1 MSQKEIFILKVND
14 KHLFNINDEDDLLEA
29 TIRGYQNLISEED
42 LTFIKLVL
50 LKNKLSNRDLY
61 LSFKKFVS
69 EEGVLDFQIPNEI
82 NEEFFSLCFAYYNNI
97 SNDVD
102 RLEGFDNLKCFI
114 KKACVVINDKLKDY
128 LDFTKEYLDF
138 TKDLIPNVQ
147 IDFIDNQIVKFFKS
161 LNICESLRLEDYV
174 LNGNLLL
181 IQQK

>member
-14 KHLFNINDEDDLLEA
+14 KHLFNINDENDLLEA

-82 NEEFFSLCFAYYNNI
+82 VEEFFSLCFAYYNNI

-114 KKACVVINDKLKDY
+114 KKACVVINDKLK
-128 LDFTKEYLDF
+128 EYLDF
-138 TKDLIPNVQ
+138 TKDLIPNAQ

-174 LNGNLLL
+174 LNENLLL

>member
-1 MSQKEIFILKVND
+1 MSQKEVFILKVND

-29 TIRGYQNLISEED
+29 TSRGYQNLISEED

-50 LKNKLSNRDLY
+50 LKNKLSNKDLY
-61 LSFKKFVS
+61 LSFKKFVT
-69 EEGVLDFQIPNEI
+69 EEGVLDYEIPNEI
-82 NEEFFSLCFAYYNNI
+82 VEEFFSLCFAYYNNI

-114 KKACVVINDKLKDY
+114 KNACAVINDKL
-128 LDFTKEYLDF
+128 KEYLDF

-147 IDFIDNQIVKFFKS
+147 IDFIDNQITKFFKL
-161 LNICESLRLEDYV
+161 LNICESSRLEDYE
-174 LNGNLLL
+174 LSKNLLL

>member
-42 LTFIKLVL
+42 LNFIKLVL

-82 NEEFFSLCFAYYNNI
+82 VEEFFSLCFAYYNNI

-102 RLEGFDNLKCFI
+102 RLEGFNNLKCFI
-114 KKACVVINDKLKDY
+114 KKACAVINDKL
-128 LDFTKEYLDF
+128 KEYLDF

-174 LNGNLLL
+174 LSENLLL

>member
-1 MSQKEIFILKVND
+1 MSQKEVFILKVND

-29 TIRGYQNLISEED
+29 TSRGYQNLISEED

-50 LKNKLSNRDLY
+50 LKNKLSNKDLY
-61 LSFKKFVS
+61 LSFKKFVT
-69 EEGVLDFQIPNEI
+69 EEGVLDYEIPNEI
-82 NEEFFSLCFAYYNNI
+82 VEEFFSLCFAYYNNI

-114 KKACVVINDKLKDY
+114 KNACAVINDKLK
-128 LDFTKEYLDF
+128 EYFDF

-147 IDFIDNQIVKFFKS
+147 IDFIDNQITKFFKL
-161 LNICESLRLEDYV
+161 LNICESSRLEDYE
-174 LNGNLLL
+174 LSKNLLL